1 MGLECTKIP
10 AIRAAGS
17 AGGGSGGTVSIDLAP
32 SRFHFLIIG
41 LNRASFKPV
50 GPEPARLAASSAT
63 LEYRPCM
70 VFDPGHARRAGQ
82 VKGLHEEPLGF
93 LAMAVIQQCFGRVER
108 DLRR

>member
-10 AIRAAGS
+10 AIRAAGA

-32 SRFHFLIIG
+32 SRFLFLIIG

-50 GPEPARLAASSAT
+50 GSEPARLAASAT
-63 LEYRPCM
+63 LEDCPCV

-93 LAMAVIQQCFGRVER
+93 PAMAVVQQRLGRVER
-108 DLRR
+108 DPRR